1 MTKTQIT
8 KVAIWGAS
16 GHALVVAD
24 ILESDNS
31 CEIVGFLDDV
41 NLDRQGCSLCGKTVL
56 GGREQLSVL
65 MKEGVR
71 HIALGF
77 GSCSGRIKIGHLISD
92 KGFLPLS
99 ILHPR
104 CTVSGNSEI
113 GMGTAILAGA
123 VVDSGCKVGDFC
135 IINNNSTICHNSV
148 IEDGAHICPGVQIA
162 GGVKIGYGSWIGI
175 GSCVA
180 DKVTIGARTFI
191 GTGSVVVGDIPE
203 GVLAYGNPARVVRH
217 MEHEVSRGL

>member
-8 KVAIWGAS
+8 KVAVWGAF

-24 ILESDNS
+24 ILEGCGSY
-31 CEIVGFLDDV
+31 EIVGFLDDV
-41 NLDRQGCSLCGKTVL
+41 NLDRHGCSVCGKTVL

-65 MKEGVR
+65 MKEGVG

-77 GSCSGRIKIGHLISD
+77 GSCFGRIEIGHLISD

-99 ILHPR
+99 VFHPT
-104 CTVSGNSEI
+104 CTVSGNAEI
-113 GMGTAILAGA
+113 GIGTAILPGA
-123 VVDSGCKVGDFC
+123 VVDSGCKVGDYC

-148 IEDGAHICPGVQIA
+148 VEDGAHICPGVQIA

-175 GSCVA
+175 GSCVV

-191 GTGSVVVGDIPE
+191 GAGSVVTRDMPE
-203 GVLAYGNPARVVRH
+203 GVLAYGNPARVVGR
-217 MEHEVSRGL
+217 MKQRF